1 MKHIFHNTLI
11 YFFPILVC
19 ACTSQTKDP
28 KEGIFMSSYENEYTF
43 VCVTLNIEQ
52 DTIVFCGD
60 KESLYKY
67 LHPNLSEYDFYKVCY
82 NSNVNPITI
91 NLSQLTKLQ
100 EEGSIIYMNG
110 LTRKILKDY
119 DKNVEK
125 KKMLVLNDLNNGKW
139 LSDEM
144 LLMIYVCWMHNII
157 ITTYDETGPN
167 QWFSYK
173 IQ

>member
-1 MKHIFHNTLI
+1 MKRIFYNTLI
-11 YFFPILVC
+11 YLFPILVC
-19 ACTSQTKDP
+19 ACTSHTKDP
-28 KEGIFMSSYENEYTF
+28 KEGIFMSSYESEYTF

-60 KESLYKY
+60 KGSLYKY

-82 NSNVNPITI
+82 KSNVNPITI

-119 DKNVEK
+119 DKDVEK
-125 KKMLVLNDLNNGKW
+125 NKILLLNDLNNGKW

-144 LLMIYVCWMHNII
+144 LMMIYVCWTHNII

>member
-11 YFFPILVC
+11 YFFSILVC

-28 KEGIFMSSYENEYTF
+28 KEGIFMSSYESEYTF

-67 LHPNLSEYDFYKVCY
+67 LHSNLSEYDFYKACY
-82 NSNVNPITI
+82 NSNINPIAI

-119 DKNVEK
+119 DKDVEK

-144 LLMIYVCWMHNII
+144 LLMIYVCWTHNII

-173 IQ
+173 MQ

>member
-67 LHPNLSEYDFYKVCY
+67 LHPNLSEYDFYKACY
-82 NSNVNPITI
+82 NSNIT
-91 NLSQLTKLQ
+91 
-100 EEGSIIYMNG
+100 
-110 LTRKILKDY
+110 
-119 DKNVEK
+119 
-125 KKMLVLNDLNNGKW
+125 
-139 LSDEM
+139 
-144 LLMIYVCWMHNII
+144 
-157 ITTYDETGPN
+157 
-167 QWFSYK
+167 
-173 IQ
+173 